1 MKKVLTVL
9 TCSIL
14 AACSCNETQWEEVD
28 NVVFEEVEI
37 NGESMPINPGET
49 ETAKLRT
56 F

>member
-1 MKKVLTVL
+1 MNNAPKPY
-9 TCSIL
+9 IL
-14 AACSCNETQWEEVD
+14 KHVD